1 MMRAVVDTNIL
12 VSSLL
17 RPGSLPDAVV
27 QSVVAGTLTP
37 VLCDAI
43 FAEYGAVL
51 ARPRFGFSAPLVQE
65 LLHLLRLQA
74 DWVSLPPYD
83 GRPHLPDPSDW
94 PFVGCAIAA
103 NCAVVT
109 GNLKHFPPEI
119 GVPVY
124 SARAWITRPHPA

>member
-43 FAEYGAVL
+43 FAE
-51 ARPRFGFSAPLVQE
+51 
-65 LLHLLRLQA
+65 
-74 DWVSLPPYD
+74 
-83 GRPHLPDPSDW
+83 
-94 PFVGCAIAA
+94 
-103 NCAVVT
+103 
-109 GNLKHFPPEI
+109 
-119 GVPVY
+119 
-124 SARAWITRPHPA
+124 